1 MCALKDILSDFSI
14 VYDSIR
20 TNPGKT
26 INQVAVTGHTRISC
40 VKCVARCKHFH
51 PLTHKP
57 RYNTVMPPQVF
68 SLSVI
73 IPALN
78 EADILPDLLRDLSK
92 QEAIQF
98 ETIIVD
104 GGSCDNTQALCE
116 NFPDSHRIG
125 LKVVSSATGR
135 AIQMNLGAKYASAD
149 DYLFLHADT
158 RVQDA
163 RSLFNAQQHINLA
176 RQQSPDAQI
185 AGHFPLRFISRDNR
199 KKYYFYENK
208 TYLNRP
214 DTVNGDQGFWI
225 ARNFFELLGG
235 FDESLPYMEDA
246 RIARKVFEIGR
257 WITLPGKV
265 ETSARRFETEGF
277 INRQIVN
284 AFLCNFN
291 HMDVNEFFSAAI
303 DAYQAQDKATKLQ
316 LRPFLKLANQQLFG
330 DGIGIALKRWYQ
342 TGEYVASNAWQ
353 LAFALDC
360 RRAKKQG
367 LEPGRIDARSLNF
380 YDQHIQRVAGWRVV
394 KLFTAILT
402 AIWFYSL
409 FLTR

>member
-1 MCALKDILSDFSI
+1 
-14 VYDSIR
+14 
-20 TNPGKT
+20 
-26 INQVAVTGHTRISC
+26 
-40 VKCVARCKHFH
+40 
-51 PLTHKP
+51 
-57 RYNTVMPPQVF
+57 MPPQAF

-78 EADILPDLLRDLSK
+78 EADNLPELLRDLCS

-104 GGSCDNTQALCE
+104 GGSCDKTKALCE
-116 NFPDSHRIG
+116 NFPDRHHIG
-125 LKVVSSATGR
+125 LKVLSSATGR
-135 AIQMNLGAKYASAD
+135 GIQMNHGAKYASAD

-158 RVQDA
+158 RIQDA
-163 RSLFNAQQHINLA
+163 RLLFNAQQHINLA
-176 RQQSPDAQI
+176 RKQSPDVQI
-185 AGHFPLRFISRDNR
+185 AGHFPLRFIASHNGQS
-199 KKYYFYENK
+199 YYFYENK

-214 DTVNGDQGFWI
+214 DTINGDQGFWI
-225 ARNFFELLGG
+225 ARNFFELLEG

-246 RIARKVFEIGR
+246 RMAIKIFDTGR
-257 WITLPGKV
+257 WITFPGRV

-284 AFLCNFN
+284 SFLCNFN
-291 HMDVNEFFSAAI
+291 HMGVNEFFSAAI
-303 DAYQAQDKATKLQ
+303 DVYQAQDKATKLQ
-316 LRPFLKLANQQLFG
+316 LHPFLKLAHQQLFG

-367 LEPGRIDARSLNF
+367 LEPGCVDARSLNF
-380 YDQHIQRVAGWRVV
+380 YDQHIQRIAGWRII
-394 KLFTAILT
+394 KLCTAIFT